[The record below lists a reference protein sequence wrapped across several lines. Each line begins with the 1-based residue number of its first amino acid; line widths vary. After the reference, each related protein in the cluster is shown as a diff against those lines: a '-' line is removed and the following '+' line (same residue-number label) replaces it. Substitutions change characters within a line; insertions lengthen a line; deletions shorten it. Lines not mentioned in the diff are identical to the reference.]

1 MEQELIYLD
10 HAATTAVDPRV
21 VEAMLPY
28 WTQVY
33 GNPSSIYAQGREAH
47 RALDTARGK
56 VASILGARPDE
67 IIFTGCGTESDNLA
81 LRGVPLAQRKKGNHI
96 ITTAIEHHAVGHT
109 AEQLHK
115 HYGMEVTYLP
125 VDKYGV

>member
-1 MEQELIYLD
+1 MEKRSVYMD

-28 WTQVY
+28 WTEVY

-47 RALDTARGK
+47 KALDTARGK

-67 IIFTGCGTESDNLA
+67 IVFTGCGTESDNLA
-81 LRGVPLAQRKKGNHI
+81 LEAFLWLSAKRATTSSPRPSSIMRLATRPSSCRS
-96 ITTAIEHHAVGHT
+96 TLAWT
-109 AEQLHK
+109 
-115 HYGMEVTYLP
+115 
-125 VDKYGV
+125 